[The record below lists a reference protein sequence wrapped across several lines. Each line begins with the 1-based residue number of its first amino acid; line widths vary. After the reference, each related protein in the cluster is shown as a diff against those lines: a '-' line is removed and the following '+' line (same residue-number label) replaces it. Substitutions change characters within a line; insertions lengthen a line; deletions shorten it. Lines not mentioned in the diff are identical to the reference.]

1 MTYRK
6 VSKVIIVIFA
16 GFLAGCGLTPTG
28 QAVRVAIDEY
38 GQKIADAEL
47 ENIEFVLCRGIT
59 VGAFTR
65 RYGTQ
70 PKKAEA
76 WRTICSTEAAAP

>member
-1 MTYRK
+1 M
-6 VSKVIIVIFA
+6 KVIKVTIVIA
-16 GFLAGCGLTPTG
+16 PLFLAGCGLTAET
-28 QAVRVAIDEY
+28 QAVRLAISEY
-38 GQKIADAEL
+38 GAKIADAEL
-47 ENIEFVLCRGIT
+47 ENLTWGLCNTVT

-76 WRTICSTEAAAP
+76 WRTLCSSEAVSP